1 MPNMQVEGVCCVNDA
16 LEKLMFEEL
25 RNACRD
31 GGVGTFLP
39 AMKQIGTVAA
49 PPGIVH
55 RSIGLPDVHSAY
67 GFAIRNKAA
76 FNMND
81 PEAVV
86 SPDGVGFDVNC
97 GVCLLRTNLDES
109 DVQPGKEK
117 LV

>member
-86 SPDGVGFDVNC
+86 SPGKVAVH
-97 GVCLLRTNLDES
+97 VCCQACSFSES
-109 DVQPGKEK
+109 
-117 LV
+117 